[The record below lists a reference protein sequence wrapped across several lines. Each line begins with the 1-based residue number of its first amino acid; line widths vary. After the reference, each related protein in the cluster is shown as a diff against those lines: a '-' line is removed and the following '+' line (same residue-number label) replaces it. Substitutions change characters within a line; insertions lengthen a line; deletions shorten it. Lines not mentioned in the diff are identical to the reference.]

1 MLRCARNDA
10 REDPR
15 NDARGGARNDGNYPC
30 GSSQFQQAPNWPSL
44 SSPHFR
50 QRHASAEL
58 SSDVACSMS
67 CCARAKWL
75 RDLLIIEKPALV
87 IYEAPLL
94 RAAAKGSAEAMRLLI
109 GLAFQTE
116 VICAIR
122 GITSHECH
130 VASWRKAFLG
140 HGYPHD
146 PKQAALN
153 MCGLL
158 GWDTGGSHDRADAI
172 GCWVWGH
179 YTHGDRRAIQRALSA
194 SSMRAMV

>member
-1 MLRCARNDA
+1 MRLLALDISKA
-10 REDPR
+10 GTGVAIGEATEPPR
-15 NDARGGARNDGNYPC
+15 SFVVSFSGATRGHVGASY
-30 GSSQFQQAPNWPSL
+30 
-44 SSPHFR
+44 
-50 QRHASAEL
+50 
-58 SSDVACSMS
+58 
-67 CCARAKWL
+67 AKWL
-75 RDLLIIEKPALV
+75 RDLLIVEKPALV
-87 IYEAPLL
+87 VYEAPLL

-122 GITSHECH
+122 GITSQECH
-130 VASWRKAFLG
+130 VASWRKCFLG

-146 PKQAALN
+146 PKQAAIN

-179 YTHGDRRAIQRALSA
+179 YTHGDRRAIMRALSA
-194 SSMRAMV
+194 SSMRAMG